1 MRERENRRTER
12 ERERERERR
21 EEASE
26 FQSERRVRERKKETR
41 FGFVRVSLPK
51 RPSFRL
57 GQKVQNGVMLCCMLS
72 F

>member
-1 MRERENRRTER
+1 MRKRENRRTER
-12 ERERERERR
+12 EREREKRG
-21 EEASE
+21 SVE

-57 GQKVQNGVMLCCMLS
+57 GQKVQNAV
-72 F
+72 

>member
-12 ERERERERR
+12 ERER

-57 GQKVQNGVMLCCMLS
+57 GQKVQNGVILCCMLS

>member
-1 MRERENRRTER
+1 MRERIGEQR
-12 ERERERERR
+12 ERE

-26 FQSERRVRERKKETR
+26 FQSEACKGKKERKRR

-57 GQKVQNGVMLCCMLS
+57 GQKVQNGVILYCVLKL
-72 F
+72 